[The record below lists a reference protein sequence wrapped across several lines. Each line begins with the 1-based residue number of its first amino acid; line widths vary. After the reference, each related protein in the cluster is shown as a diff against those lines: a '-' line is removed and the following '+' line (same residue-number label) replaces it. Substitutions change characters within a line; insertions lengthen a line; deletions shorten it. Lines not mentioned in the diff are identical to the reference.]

1 MPRSF
6 FSLLAAEKS
15 LQRLLHHEMFLRSC
29 QHLGFT
35 PKGLR
40 LHRTPNVAPAFCSPS
55 FSLDWNNV
63 LFESS
68 LALQSLVIDNTSF
81 AKRKAAERIETL
93 TNAIIDTEGLNEYLR
108 IRSDVSRVL
117 AKFTATLDKT
127 AKKKL
132 LELKRLRSSQRSD
145 NSLDYWDY
153 AENQANSDPPQ
164 QLATPPTAESTSDLT
179 TPCT

>member
-40 LHRTPNVAPAFCSPS
+40 LHRTPNGAPAFCSPS
-55 FSLDWNNV
+55 FSTDLNYV

-68 LALQSLVIDNTSF
+68 LALQSLVITNTSF
-81 AKRKAAERIETL
+81 AKRKATGRVETL
-93 TNAIIDTEGLNEYLR
+93 ATAIIDTEGLNEYLR
-108 IRSDVSRVL
+108 IHSDVRRVL
-117 AKFTATLDKT
+117 AKFTATLNF
-127 AKKKL
+127 L
-132 LELKRLRSSQRSD
+132 VVSSSF
-145 NSLDYWDY
+145 Y
-153 AENQANSDPPQ
+153 
-164 QLATPPTAESTSDLT
+164 
-179 TPCT
+179 